1 MKRFH
6 FEFKLFWANRF
17 NRCLLLAYFI
27 AAMAAIVMGDN
38 AYQHELKLYATAEA
52 DYQQT
57 RLDYRDQYDAGEFK
71 PGYMGYYLFHPVAQ
85 TPSVWTS
92 LFRGE
97 RDESANHLRVRLLGL
112 QTQLNASDPVNADS
126 LLSGQFDLAF
136 IWIYLMPLLIAAMGV
151 NVLADEKSSG
161 RWPMLLSQVS
171 RGRAVI
177 FHKLSL
183 PALLLAALNLV
194 ILLFAVLLT
203 DLQLSWQLAG
213 VAGLVLLYQL
223 CWWLICSWL
232 VTLNRSASFNYL
244 SFLSIWL
251 LFSFVIPGVSYLYQ
265 VQQQTP
271 GADAAIVF
279 EQRQYMND
287 SWDRDK
293 HADFSAFLQRYPQ
306 WENTA
311 PLGEEFNWRWYYAM
325 QHMSDV
331 VVADHVQQRIE
342 SKQASYQQGLLFSWL
357 SPVMG
362 LQYGLNR
369 LADADTPAQLSFQQ
383 QVGDYHA
390 ELETFLW
397 SFLFFNKAFEKEDF
411 KKLPSFSYEPEA
423 EEGMSVSVAKL
434 LLTAVLFLLL
444 GAIGLRRAS
453 LW

>member
-6 FEFKLFWANRF
+6 FEFKLFWANRL

-27 AAMAAIVMGDN
+27 AAMAAIVMGN
-38 AYQHELKLYATAEA
+38 HAYQHELKLYAIAEA

-57 RLDYRDQYDAGEFK
+57 LLDYRDQYDAGEFK

-85 TPSVWTS
+85 TPPVWTS

-183 PALLLAALNLV
+183 PALLLSALNLLIV
-194 ILLFAVLLT
+194 LFAVLMT
-203 DLQLSWQLAG
+203 DLQLNWQLAG
-213 VAGLVLLYQL
+213 VAGLVLLYQF

-293 HADFSAFLQRYPQ
+293 HADFAAFLDRFPA
-306 WENTA
+306 WKDTA
-311 PLGEEFNWRWYYAM
+311 TLGEEFDWRWYYAM

-342 SKQASYQQGLLFSWL
+342 SKQASYQQGLMFSWL

-369 LADADTPAQLSFQQ
+369 LADADTLAQLSFQQ
-383 QVGDYHA
+383 QVSDYHA

-397 SFLFFNKAFEKEDF
+397 SFLFFNKPFEKTDF
-411 KKLPSFSYEPEA
+411 EQIPAFTYELYAEGLAVTVSFKLVLLSLLFSTLIA
-423 EEGMSVSVAKL
+423 WR
-434 LLTAVLFLLL
+434 
-444 GAIGLRRAS
+444 LRR
-453 LW
+453 LKL

>member
-1 MKRFH
+1 MKRIH
-6 FEFKLFWANRF
+6 FEFTLFWANRF
-17 NRCLLLAYFI
+17 NRWLLIAYFI
-27 AAMAAIVMGDN
+27 AAMAAIVMGNN
-38 AYQHELKLYATAEA
+38 AYQHELKLYAAAEE
-52 DYQQT
+52 DYQQA
-57 RLDYRDQYDAGEFK
+57 LLEYRHLYEAGEFK
-71 PGYMGYYLFHPVAQ
+71 PGYMGYYLFHPV
-85 TPSVWTS
+85 TKPPSIWTT

-97 RDESANHLRVRLLGL
+97 RDEAPNHLRVRLLGL
-112 QTQLNASDPVNADS
+112 QTQLNASDPVNADG

-151 NVLADEKSSG
+151 NVMADEKSSG

-171 RGRAVI
+171 RGRVVI

-183 PALLLAALNLV
+183 PALILAAVNLL
-194 ILLFAVLLT
+194 ILGVAVVVT
-203 DLQLSWQLAG
+203 DLQVSWQLAA

-223 CWWLICSWL
+223 CWWLICTWL

-251 LFSFVIPGVSYLYQ
+251 LFSFVVPGLSYLYQ

-293 HADFSAFLQRYPQ
+293 HADFSAFLERYPQ

-311 PLGEEFNWRWYYAM
+311 PMGEEFDWRWYYAM

-342 SKQASYQQGLLFSWL
+342 SKQASYQQGALFSWL

-383 QVGDYHA
+383 QVSEYHA
-390 ELETFLW
+390 ELESFLW
-397 SFLFFNKAFEKEDF
+397 SFLFFDQAFEKADF
-411 KKLPSFSYEPEA
+411 ERIPDFAYAPLTQDLTT
-423 EEGMSVSVAKL
+423 SVSVKL
-434 LLTAVLFLLL
+434 IVMCLLFSLLTAWRMKRLKL
-444 GAIGLRRAS
+444 
-453 LW
+453 

>member
-17 NRCLLLAYFI
+17 NRGLLLAYFI
-27 AAMAAIVMGDN
+27 AAMAAIVMGNN
-38 AYQHELKLYATAEA
+38 AYQHELRLYATAEA

-57 RLDYRDQYDAGEFK
+57 LLDYRDQYDAGEFK

-223 CWWLICSWL
+223 CWWLVCSWL

-271 GADAAIVF
+271 GADAEIVF

-293 HADFSAFLQRYPQ
+293 HADFAAFLDRFPV
-306 WENTA
+306 WKDTA
-311 PLGEEFNWRWYYAM
+311 PLGEEFDWRWYYAM

-342 SKQASYQQGLLFSWL
+342 SKQASYQQGVLFSWL
-357 SPVMG
+357 SPVMV

-369 LADADTPAQLSFQQ
+369 LADADTPAQLNFQQ

-397 SFLFFNKAFEKEDF
+397 SFLFFNKDFERKDF

-423 EEGMSVSVAKL
+423 EAGVSVSVAKL
-434 LLTAVLFLLL
+434 FLTALIFLLL
-444 GAIGLRRAS
+444 AAIGLRWAS